1 MEISGESNLVISRK
15 DISLE
20 SELARG
26 RFAVIFLAKYYN
38 KREAI
43 NVAAKTLKGTGHKM
57 RTQTKNKGA
66 KNKTKNKQAINKTNK
81 TNQKQ
86 NKQNQK
92 LK

>member
-43 NVAAKTLKGTGHKM
+43 NGTQVTHLRPILSCVFVSSLSEKV
-57 RTQTKNKGA
+57 
-66 KNKTKNKQAINKTNK
+66 
-81 TNQKQ
+81 
-86 NKQNQK
+86 
-92 LK
+92 

>member
-43 NVAAKTLKGTGHKM
+43 HVAAKTLKGTGHKM

-66 KNKTKNKQAINKTNK
+66 KNKTKNKPSKQTN
-81 TNQKQ
+81 NKQ
-86 NKQNQK
+86 NK
-92 LK
+92 

>member
-43 NVAAKTLKGTGHKM
+43 NVAAKTLKGTDHKM
-57 RTQTKNKGA
+57 RTQTTNKEA
-66 KNKTKNKQAINKTNK
+66 KNKAKNKPSKQTN
-81 TNQKQ
+81 NKQ
-86 NKQNQK
+86 NK
-92 LK
+92 

>member
-15 DISLE
+15 DVSLE

-43 NVAAKTLKGTGHKM
+43 NVAAKTLKGTFHKM
-57 RTQTKNKGA
+57 NKTTQTN
-66 KNKTKNKQAINKTNK
+66 
-81 TNQKQ
+81 KQ
-86 NKQNQK
+86 NKK
-92 LK
+92 RPPKKI